1 MYIWWNISRIYTCT
15 NDFTYIT
22 RSPNCGQRSLQ
33 KKKISNLV
41 SLGIQTNT
49 KKKKKNSFQPI

>member
-1 MYIWWNISRIYTCT
+1 MVDSVLYTKK
-15 NDFTYIT
+15 NK
-22 RSPNCGQRSLQ
+22 

-49 KKKKKNSFQPI
+49 KKKQFSTHLGYVISLAGHKNSWL